1 MPPIASDTGTLSSQY
16 RSSGPS
22 SGLIRKNN
30 ELFNLML
37 TRGGADS
44 VSLSPFF
51 PPVSAR
57 AARVTRNLPPCLLS
71 FIYFFYWFGRFDS
84 LSAGLRATGETV
96 FVVRKASWS
105 KRDILYIYNRRI
117 EENKFYV

>member
-84 LSAGLRATGETV
+84 LECRFTRHRGNGLCCQESFLEQEG
-96 FVVRKASWS
+96 
-105 KRDILYIYNRRI
+105 YII
-117 EENKFYV
+117 HI